1 MKDVFIKYNPYAV
14 ETEVFI
20 DGERVKDNS
29 SLNLKKSTRL
39 QEYVDNI
46 PNYLRTEYADSNFKV
61 TFRGTKADFE
71 DLQTAF
77 EDNMDVEATLSLEE
91 MCSVDDAE
99 QIVDDVFKDIQN
111 SSYNEFKTDEIINAF
126 KAAKSQEFYVNVV
139 ATMSSG
145 KSTLINALLGKE
157 LMPTA
162 NQATTAVIVE
172 IENDDKATDFSAIVY
187 DKENKQIA
195 ESNPVELEDMIEFN
209 KDSNV
214 RKIHLTGNIPFINNN
229 KIKLVLVDTPGTNN
243 SQDKTHKEITYGML
257 NNTEHSIVLYVI
269 NATQPRTDDDDL
281 LLNFVCD
288 KMKEKGRQSK
298 DRFIFV
304 VNKCDQLK
312 PKNDGKIDD
321 FFKTQVSDYLK
332 EHNIIGANMFPAS
345 AATAL
350 ELRCGITPED
360 SDDALGMFS
369 KKVKKYPD
377 QFNFNSYTQFS
388 HLPKSAQNKIAEMLK
403 TADETKKLEIYSG
416 ITAIEQAIAL
426 YIDKYARAI
435 KINDL
440 IQSFEGNIKA
450 SEHISKLEK
459 AILSDNDVAE
469 QAKKDID
476 KIQKKIEDGE
486 LAKNA
491 SDTIDKQDF
500 LKPFKEKMQ
509 KMTGDVKAK
518 LTKFITDSPEK
529 VDRKDAD
536 NTLAPIKNEIKQLI
550 ATLYSD
556 CGRICEDTLKD
567 EIEKLISDYK
577 EHLLKFGEDTKVGG
591 MQFDFSV
598 FANFNTTNTFV
609 IFDKYVKKEQK
620 KDGKT
625 IVGKILGGIGGAIA
639 GFFVGGPFGAVIG
652 GVSGT
657 GAGSFLDKDKYTIKE
672 TVELRSLVKD
682 QIEPLQENILTA
694 VKDIIS
700 QVEKQV
706 GAIKEGLKK
715 EFEVINTKILNEMK
729 SLKNMESNCKN
740 KLEAIKQNKAKIDWI
755 EFIQERIT
763 SISEKIWTQNS

>member
-1 MKDVFIKYNPYAV
+1 MKNVFIKYNPYTV
-14 ETEVFI
+14 ETEVLI
-20 DGERVKDNS
+20 DGEKVKENS
-29 SLNLKKSTRL
+29 SLNLEKGTRL
-39 QEYVDNI
+39 QECVDDI
-46 PNYLRTEYADSNFKV
+46 PNMLFEECADRNFNV

-77 EDNMDVEATLSLEE
+77 EENKDVEATLSLEE

-99 QIVDDVFKDIQN
+99 LIVDDVFKDIQN
-111 SSYNEFKTDEIINAF
+111 SSYDEFKTDEIINAF
-126 KAAKSQEFYVNVV
+126 EAAKSQKFFVNVV

-214 RKIHLTGNIPFINNN
+214 RKIHLTGNIPFINNS
-229 KIKLVLVDTPGTNN
+229 KIKLVLVDTPGPNN
-243 SQDKTHKEITYGML
+243 SHDKTHQEITYGML
-257 NNTEHSIVLYVI
+257 NNTEHSIVLYVM
-269 NATQPRTDDDDL
+269 NATQLRTNDDDL

-304 VNKCDQLK
+304 VNKCDALN
-312 PKNDGKIDD
+312 PKKDGNIDD

-332 EHNIIGANMFPAS
+332 KHKIVDANVFPVS
-345 AATAL
+345 AATVL
-350 ELRCGITPED
+350 ELRLDDESPEF
-360 SDDALGMFS
+360 AGNFRYKLE
-369 KKVKKYPD
+369 KYPD

-388 HLPKSAQNKIAEMLK
+388 HLPKRAQNNIAEMLK

-440 IQSFEGNIKA
+440 IQSFKGNINA

-459 AILSDNDVAE
+459 AILSDKDVAE
-469 QAKKDID
+469 QAKKDIPE
-476 KIQKKIEDGE
+476 IQKKIKDGE
-486 LAKNA
+486 IAKKV
-491 SDTIDKQDF
+491 SDTIDKRDF

-609 IFDKYVKKEQK
+609 IFDKYVQK
-620 KDGKT
+620 DKIKVDQEVK
-625 IVGKILGGIGGAIA
+625 GKIGGSIGGALL
-639 GFFVGGPFGAVIG
+639 GFLFGGPLGALIGAGVGFGAGCGI
-652 GVSGT
+652 
-657 GAGSFLDKDKYTIKE
+657 DDPIYTTKE
-672 TVELRSLVKD
+672 TVLLRSLVKD

-694 VKDIIS
+694 VKDIIC

-715 EFEVINTKILNEMK
+715 EFEVINTKILNEME

-740 KLEAIKQNKAKIDWI
+740 KLEAIKQNKDKIEWI
-755 EFIQERIT
+755 ESIQERIT
-763 SISEKIWTQNS
+763 SISEKIWTRNS